1 MANSHNNVNFIAH
14 ITPKTEH
21 YQDCINAI
29 QEILPATRAEAG
41 CLRFELYESESRTQ
55 LTLVERFVDQAAF
68 DFHHQQAYTKQVFTL
83 YQGWLAKAVDITSLS
98 PVR

>member
-1 MANSHNNVNFIAH
+1 MANNHYNVNFIAH

-21 YQDCINAI
+21 YQDCINSI
-29 QEILPATRAEAG
+29 QEILPATRAEVG
-41 CLRFELYESESRTQ
+41 CLRFELYENENRTQ

-83 YQGWLAKAVDITSLS
+83 YQGWLAKAVDIIAIKPL
-98 PVR
+98 